1 MSLAITYC
9 RAQQGVDAPL
19 VTVEV
24 HLSNGLPCFNLVGL
38 PETTV
43 REAKDRVRSA
53 LLTSQFE
60 FPARRITVNLAPA
73 DLPKEGGR
81 YDLAIA
87 VGILAAS
94 GQLRCADLRRY
105 EFMGELTL
113 GGELRAV
120 KGALPVVMAA
130 KNDAHD
136 VLLAPGN
143 AKEAA
148 ITGHRRLFTPG
159 SLLQAT
165 AHLSGESLLQPLSH
179 SSPLEDARHPD
190 LYDVRGQE
198 LAKRAL
204 EVAAAGRHSLLMI
217 GPPGTGK
224 TMLAVRL
231 TGILPR
237 LTESQSL
244 AVGALRSL
252 VASDVTTCDW
262 RVPPFRS
269 PHHSCSGAALVG
281 GGRFPRPGE
290 ISLAHHGVLFLDE
303 LPEFNRS
310 ALEQLREP
318 VESGVVHVSRAAQ
331 KVEFPADFQLICAMN
346 PCPCGRLGDQGG
358 HCRCTQDQV
367 RKYRSRV
374 SGPLLDR
381 IDIHIEVPPLPRQ
394 YLSGG
399 GPPREKSSAVRQR
412 VVAARARQRLRGGCL
427 NHALSGTDLE
437 SICKIGDASSNL
449 LLNAMDRL
457 GLSARAYHRII
468 RVARTI
474 ADLQDAVEISVDH
487 ISEAIKYR
495 ALDRTHD

>member
-9 RAQQGVDAPL
+9 RAQLGVDSPL

-24 HLSNGLPCFNLVGL
+24 HLSNGLPSFSLVGL
-38 PETTV
+38 PEATV

-53 LLTSQFE
+53 LLTSEFD

-94 GQLRCADLRRY
+94 GQLRCTDLDRY

-120 KGALPVVMAA
+120 KGALPVVLAA
-130 KNDAHD
+130 KHD
-136 VLLAPGN
+136 DRAMLIAPDN
-143 AKEAA
+143 APEAA
-148 ITGHRRLFTPG
+148 ITGHPRLFAPT

-165 AHLSGESLLQPLSH
+165 AHLTGELPLLPLSP
-179 SSPLEDARHPD
+179 SLPSGGDQHPD
-190 LYDVRGQE
+190 LHDVRGQD
-198 LAKRAL
+198 LARRAL

-237 LTESQSL
+237 LSVSQSL

-252 VASDVTTCDW
+252 VSSDVAMCDW
-262 RVPPFRS
+262 SVPPFRS

-303 LPEFNRS
+303 LPEFNRG

-346 PCPCGRLGDQGG
+346 PCPCGRLGDPRGQ
-358 HCRCTQDQV
+358 CRCTEDQV
-367 RKYRSRV
+367 RKYRAKV

-381 IDIHIEVPPLPRQ
+381 IDIHIEVPPLPRR
-394 YLSGG
+394 YLSDG
-399 GPPREKSSAVRQR
+399 GPPRERSSAVRQR
-412 VVAARARQRLRGGCL
+412 VVAARARQNLRSGCL

-437 SICKIGDASSNL
+437 SVCKLGDASGDL
-449 LLNAMDRL
+449 LLDAMDKF

-474 ADLQDAVEISVDH
+474 ADLGDAVEITENH
-487 ISEAIKYR
+487 ISEAINYR
-495 ALDRTHD
+495 TLDRTRY